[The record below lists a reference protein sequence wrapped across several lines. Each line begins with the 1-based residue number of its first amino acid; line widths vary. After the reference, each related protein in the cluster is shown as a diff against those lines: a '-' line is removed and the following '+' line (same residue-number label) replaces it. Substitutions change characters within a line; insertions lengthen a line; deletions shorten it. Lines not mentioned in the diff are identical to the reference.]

1 MKRREQGGSRQST
14 WAQKPCRLWTY
25 IIFVNINTSPIMI
38 STQGNETTLWN
49 KIWHLMGFT
58 NANIQWFQLFQTI
71 WKILQCWVHTHFHY
85 FIRFGRDH
93 IVECIHIF
101 SISYDLEEITARW
114 VHTHFHYFKRFGRYH
129 NVECIYTHFH
139 YFIRFGR
146 DHSVECIHMSPPLAF
161 YKILNKGQISL
172 HHRARREV
180 CLNMDRNKLES
191 ECQIKAWQ

>member
-71 WKILQCWVHTHFHY
+71 WKILQC
-85 FIRFGRDH
+85 
-93 IVECIHIF
+93 
-101 SISYDLEEITARW
+101 W